1 MSNAIDANGT
11 TFTFNGVEVGG
22 ITQYTIFDGSTPDV
36 QHNPLSASGRQY
48 FPGAPEFG
56 QFRFTLYRNPD
67 DPGQAEMEQARANS
81 VRAECVWTLVDG
93 STRTFPG
100 YVKALPIAGNI
111 NGLGTAQCVIKVA
124 GPVT

>member
-22 ITQYTIFDGSTPDV
+22 ITQYTLIDGSTPDV
-36 QHNPLSASGRQY
+36 QHNPLSGPRQY

-56 QFRFTLYRNPD
+56 QVRLNLYRNPA

-81 VRAECVWTLVDG
+81 VRAECVITLADG